1 MRLLLSRLVI
11 LPLLAL
17 AVLLWGCVGP
27 VTPSP
32 DIPATIPAAVE
43 AALPPATPESDATQ
57 PTPPTAVPEPTAEPT
72 AELRPTPAPTPR
84 LIPMPTGVPTFAPTA
99 TPIPTPTPTPVP
111 PTPTPAPP
119 TPTPTP
125 NLPPGYADL
134 QNAGNLEQTNQ
145 AVARAIRNLPWVA
158 DGVNPA
164 EQDAA
169 ETLIYLAAKSPSLFG
184 NLGGKPWVR
193 SGSFPELDVALHY
206 LERIFSLDPA
216 VAEEIAA
223 MQFLDRLEPS
233 DLVALKSLNRLAD
246 DDYEVFRRV
255 MAHRNIRDGIFDQ
268 EAEIVA
274 LLSGVNRINPDLLAT
289 LLGSP
294 RTTLERR
301 TIKLPRAGRVNLT
314 IIRTGPGAA
323 RSMDLLEHSVR
334 TIEDFLG
341 VPFPQKYVALLFED
355 AVSSS
360 ADGTNFGTHMAILPR
375 YDVDDGSH
383 EADAS
388 GRIIAHEVAHYY
400 WSGAENWLDE
410 GAAEFTA
417 AISEQARVGLPLEP
431 DNYPCSPVSNIKELE
446 QQGYGQGEA
455 GFRCNYSLGERLFLD
470 LHRGLG
476 EYFFLPGLARL
487 YRAVESGNDS
497 QGVKAGIEEL
507 RAAFE
512 VNTTSEYAAVN
523 RAILRWYNGTG
534 SYDTENLDTSPVV
547 ARLPSVNGWVDR
559 AYVTLSRGGEPVA
572 RFSAKEVSDGLW
584 LTLEYSYDLQ
594 SSSQELELEVVEYF
608 EDGFP
613 YLRHTFSLVAE
624 RRYSGGALWQSVG
637 PGPGQEWAPGRH
649 WVYVYHQGRK
659 VAEVEF
665 EVTR

>member
-1 MRLLLSRLVI
+1 M
-11 LPLLAL
+11 
-17 AVLLWGCVGP
+17 
-27 VTPSP
+27 
-32 DIPATIPAAVE
+32 
-43 AALPPATPESDATQ
+43 
-57 PTPPTAVPEPTAEPT
+57 
-72 AELRPTPAPTPR
+72 
-84 LIPMPTGVPTFAPTA
+84 
-99 TPIPTPTPTPVP
+99 
-111 PTPTPAPP
+111 
-119 TPTPTP
+119 
-125 NLPPGYADL
+125 

-145 AVARAIRNLPWVA
+145 AAARAIRNLPWVA
-158 DGVNPA
+158 DGVIAA

-193 SGSFPELDVALHY
+193 SGSLPELDVALHY
-206 LERIFSLDPA
+206 LVRIFSLDPA

-233 DLVALKSLNRLAD
+233 DLVALNSLSRLAD
-246 DDYEVFRRV
+246 DDYEVFLRV

-294 RTTLERR
+294 RTSLERR
-301 TIKLPRAGRVNLT
+301 AINLPRAGRVNLT

-334 TIEDFLG
+334 SIEDLLG
-341 VPFPQKYVALLFED
+341 APFPQKYVALLFED

-360 ADGTNFGTHMAILPR
+360 ADGTNFGTHMAILPK

-383 EADAS
+383 EADSS
-388 GRIIAHEVAHYY
+388 GRVIAHEVAHYY

-417 AISEQARVGLPLEP
+417 AISEQARVGLPPEP
-431 DNYPCSPVSNIKELE
+431 IITPAPGI
-446 QQGYGQGEA
+446 QHQGTGATGLRAGEA

-559 AYVTLSRGGEPVA
+559 AYVTLSRGGEPTA
-572 RFSAKEVSDGLW
+572 RFSAKEVSVGLR
-584 LTLEYSYDLQ
+584 LNLEYSYDFQ
-594 SSSQELELEVVEYF
+594 GKSQQVELEVVEYF
-608 EDGFP
+608 EDGLS
-613 YLRHTFSLVAE
+613 YQRRTISLLAE
-624 RRYSGGALWQSVG
+624 PRYSGGVLWQSVG

-649 WVYVYHQGRK
+649 WIYVYHQGRK

>member
-1 MRLLLSRLVI
+1 M
-11 LPLLAL
+11 
-17 AVLLWGCVGP
+17 
-27 VTPSP
+27 
-32 DIPATIPAAVE
+32 
-43 AALPPATPESDATQ
+43 
-57 PTPPTAVPEPTAEPT
+57 
-72 AELRPTPAPTPR
+72 
-84 LIPMPTGVPTFAPTA
+84 
-99 TPIPTPTPTPVP
+99 
-111 PTPTPAPP
+111 
-119 TPTPTP
+119 
-125 NLPPGYADL
+125 

-145 AVARAIRNLPWVA
+145 AAARAIRNLPWVA
-158 DGVNPA
+158 DGVMAA
-164 EQDAA
+164 EQDAV
-169 ETLIYLAAKSPSLFG
+169 ETLIYLAAKSPSLFSK
-184 NLGGKPWVR
+184 LGGKSWVR

-206 LERIFSLDPA
+206 LERIFALDPA

-233 DLVALKSLNRLAD
+233 DLVALKSLSRLAD
-246 DDYEVFRRV
+246 DDYEVFLRV

-274 LLSGVNRINPDLLAT
+274 LLWGVNRTNPDLLAT

-294 RTTLERR
+294 RNTVERR

-341 VPFPQKYVALLFED
+341 APFPQKYVALLFED

-360 ADGTNFGTHMAILPR
+360 AVGTNFGTHMAILPK

-383 EADAS
+383 EADSS
-388 GRIIAHEVAHYY
+388 GRVIAHEVAHYY
-400 WSGAENWLDE
+400 WSGAGNWLDE
-410 GAAEFTA
+410 GASEFTA
-417 AISEQARVGLPLEP
+417 AISEQVRVGLPPEP

-446 QQGYGQGEA
+446 QQGYGRGAA
-455 GFRCNYSLGERLFLD
+455 GFKCDYSLGERLFLD
-470 LHRGLG
+470 LYQGLG
-476 EYFFLPGLARL
+476 EYFFRPGLARL

-497 QGVKAGIEEL
+497 QGVKAGIEEV

-523 RAILRWYNGTG
+523 RAILRWYHGTG
-534 SYDTENLDTSPVV
+534 SYDTQYLDGSPVV
-547 ARLPSVNGWVDR
+547 ARLPSVNGWIDR
-559 AYVTLSRGGEPVA
+559 AYVTLSRGGEPIA
-572 RFSAKEVSDGLW
+572 RFSAKEVTDGLR
-584 LTLEYSYDLQ
+584 LTLEYSYDFSGRSRQ
-594 SSSQELELEVVEYF
+594 LELEIVEYF

-613 YLRHTFSLVAE
+613 YRRHIFSLVAE

-637 PGPGQEWAPGRH
+637 PGPEQEWAPGRH
-649 WVYVYHQGRK
+649 WIYVYHQGRK

>member
-1 MRLLLSRLVI
+1 M
-11 LPLLAL
+11 
-17 AVLLWGCVGP
+17 
-27 VTPSP
+27 
-32 DIPATIPAAVE
+32 
-43 AALPPATPESDATQ
+43 
-57 PTPPTAVPEPTAEPT
+57 
-72 AELRPTPAPTPR
+72 
-84 LIPMPTGVPTFAPTA
+84 
-99 TPIPTPTPTPVP
+99 
-111 PTPTPAPP
+111 
-119 TPTPTP
+119 
-125 NLPPGYADL
+125 

-145 AVARAIRNLPWVA
+145 AAARAIRNLPWVA
-158 DGVNPA
+158 DGVIAA

-193 SGSFPELDVALHY
+193 SGSLPELDVALHY
-206 LERIFSLDPA
+206 LERIFALDPA

-233 DLVALKSLNRLAD
+233 DLVALNSLSRLAD

-301 TIKLPRAGRVNLT
+301 TINLPRVGRVNLT
-314 IIRTGPGAA
+314 IIRTVPGAA
-323 RSMDLLEHSVR
+323 RSMELLEHSVR
-334 TIEDFLG
+334 TIEDLLG
-341 VPFPQKYVALLFED
+341 APFPQKYVALLFED
-355 AVSSS
+355 AVSNSMV
-360 ADGTNFGTHMAILPR
+360 GTNFGTHMAILPK

-470 LHRGLG
+470 LYQGLG
-476 EYFFLPGLARL
+476 EYFFRPGLARL
-487 YRAVESGNDS
+487 HRAVESGNDS

-507 RAAFE
+507 RTAFE

-523 RAILRWYNGTG
+523 RAILRWYHGTG

-547 ARLPSVNGWVDR
+547 SRLPGVNGWIDR
-559 AYVTLSRGGEPVA
+559 VYVTLSRGGEPVA
-572 RFSAKEVSDGLW
+572 RFSAKEVTDRLR
-584 LTLEYSYDLQ
+584 LNLEYSYDFQ
-594 SSSQELELEVVEYF
+594 GKSQQVELEVVEYF
-608 EDGFP
+608 EDGLP
-613 YLRHTFSLVAE
+613 YQRRTISLLAE
-624 RRYSGGALWQSVG
+624 PKYSGGVLWQSVG
-637 PGPGQEWAPGRH
+637 PGPGQQWAPGRH
-649 WVYVYHQGRK
+649 WIYVYHQGRK